1 MSTLSS
7 YPINLAGMY
16 RLMKKPSIL
25 IWEEEE
31 PDTCRSPGRKTS
43 YTWKRVFKSP
53 GRKHL

>member
-7 YPINLAGMY
+7 YPVNLAGMY